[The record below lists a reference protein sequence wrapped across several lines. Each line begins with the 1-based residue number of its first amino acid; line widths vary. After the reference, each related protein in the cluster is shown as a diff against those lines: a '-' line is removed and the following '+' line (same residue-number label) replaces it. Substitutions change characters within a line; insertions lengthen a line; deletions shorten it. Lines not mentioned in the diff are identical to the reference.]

1 MIDTKNKVV
10 MQNKVNQPGISTILA
25 SIVKVDHVYC
35 LRLRKGDSDGKVG
48 EKSCNAEFSGP
59 VSSLRQMQ
67 VLSPLAMW
75 IKASL
80 STSNRE
86 VWGVEIH
93 DDSVEVLATLSSD
106 YQVQFTIDRFGVK
119 SMWLGHH

>member
-25 SIVKVDHVYC
+25 SIIKVDHVYH

-75 IKASL
+75 IKSSF
-80 STSNRE
+80 STSIRE
-86 VWGVEIH
+86 VWGVKFTTILLK
-93 DDSVEVLATLSSD
+93 VLAALSIRSSLPSI
-106 YQVQFTIDRFGVK
+106 VLV
-119 SMWLGHH
+119 